1 MTTTVKVE
9 AHVSSDKEV
18 LMQLT
23 ENGKVI
29 EEFILQDGEKLEGYV
44 HGDQIVTVQEVVKK
58 SV

>member
-23 ENGKVI
+23 ENGKVL

-44 HGDQIVTVQEVVKK
+44 HGDQVVTVAERLK